1 MRFATGAPATDP
13 IPARAPTTSTTATP
27 SALDV
32 RPHLVGLPG
41 RHGTACSSPSIGSAR
56 ALPAATAV
64 TGLGLSIV
72 RAIATA
78 PGATI
83 TAEPRP
89 GGGLAIDV
97 AFPRQSCRRPV
108 GRMPDAR
115 PAQIRG

>member
-1 MRFATGAPATDP
+1 M
-13 IPARAPTTSTTATP
+13 
-27 SALDV
+27 

-83 TAEPRP
+83 TADP
-89 GGGLAIDV
+89 GPGALAIDV
-97 AFPRQSCRRPV
+97 ACPLPVLPQTRRPHAGPRV
-108 GRMPDAR
+108 
-115 PAQIRG
+115 QIRG